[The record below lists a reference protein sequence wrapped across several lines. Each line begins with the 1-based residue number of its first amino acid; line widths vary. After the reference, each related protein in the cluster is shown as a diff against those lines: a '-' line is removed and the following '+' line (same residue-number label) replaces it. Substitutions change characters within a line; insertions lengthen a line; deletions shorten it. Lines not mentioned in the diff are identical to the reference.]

1 MNEGY
6 LKNQTNDSKK
16 DMKNNQTSLKDNT
29 NKEMIKARLKLN
41 LSKVIN
47 SYQEQIP

>member
-16 DMKNNQTSLKDNT
+16 DMKNNQTSLKGLKDNT
-29 NKEMIKARLKLN
+29 NKEMIKASLKLN

-47 SYQEQIP
+47 SY